1 MTEIKY
7 AGENTVN
14 TLIEKIKTTIDR
26 IDEVDVHLANVSN
39 PHEVTADQVGAVS
52 YSTQSL
58 TDEQKAQAK
67 DNIGVNDLPSGASAY
82 QQLVTNTDG
91 NVTWDDRLAWDEII
105 SEEEVVPLTSIDF
118 AIAEDYSSSEGYY
131 WIGGGTPGVSTFT
144 FTPSFGQIYK
154 VVYDGKNYITEA
166 FNDEGNP
173 GLGNLSL
180 YGYDINTNE
189 PFYLYC
195 ANEQPDITLAS
206 SEGNGVHTFAIYAIE
221 CKSVQIPS
229 RYTPLHNVVRRGTW
243 HTGVV
248 MNDVSNNIALGDFS
262 HAEGSMTYA
271 DDRSHAEGYGTK
283 ASGMM
288 CHAEGYNTT
297 ASDTSSHAEG
307 DSTTAS
313 GFASHAEGT
322 SNVASGHS
330 SHAEGYNTR
339 ALGEYSHAEGFATR
353 AMSNHQHVHGYNNR
367 IDETNTYITI
377 VGNGVDENGEVT
389 YMSDSNTHRSNAH
402 TLDRNGNAWFA
413 GSVYLGGTGQDDAT
427 AEEVAL
433 KSDIPDAI
441 LTPAT
446 AAVGQTIVVKA
457 VDDVG
462 KPTEWETIDRFNTGI
477 VTSGDGTAYTVT
489 IDGIT
494 ALEAGLSFTM
504 IPHTTST
511 IAVPTLNVNG
521 LGAKALR
528 RPITANNA
536 TILSSV
542 TDNWIYINK
551 PVEVTYNGTYWVTT
565 SLPRPY
571 AEDIY
576 GTVPIARGG
585 TGATTL
591 ADIQKSFLTNGK
603 MYTDSTINILT
614 LPHGIYHFECDLST
628 EYGWPYDV
636 SAGRANLIIFG
647 HRNSDDTGF
656 WSMVYIDLSSD
667 VICINNH
674 FWSSWNGWKKIA
686 VASAINAEEVSF

>member
-118 AIAEDYSSSEGYY
+118 AIAEDYSSDGYY
-131 WIGGGTPGVSTFT
+131 FLEDCGFT
-144 FTPSFGQIYK
+144 FTPTVGKLYK
-154 VVYDGKNYITEA
+154 VIYDDKEYITEA
-166 FNDEGNP
+166 INDELCVA
-173 GLGNLSL
+173 LGNISL
-180 YGYDINTNE
+180 WGYGSNTNE
-189 PFYLYC
+189 PFNFYFPG
-195 ANEQPDITLAS
+195 ADAPVQITIS
-206 SEGNGVHTFAIYAIE
+206 ISEGNGAHTFAVYAIE
-221 CKSVQIPS
+221 GTSVQIPS
-229 RYTPLHNVVRRGTW
+229 RYNALHGVIQRGAVGTS
-243 HTGVV
+243 VV
-248 MNDVSNNIALGDFS
+248 MNDVVGNTACGD
-262 HAEGSMTYA
+262 Y
-271 DDRSHAEGYGTK
+271 
-283 ASGMM
+283 
-288 CHAEGYNTT
+288 
-297 ASDTSSHAEG
+297 SHAEG

-313 GFASHAEGT
+313 GHASHAEGLSTTASGDASHAEGDSTTASGHASHAEGT
-322 SNVASGHS
+322 WNVASGHS